1 MQLPSRRALTI
12 LLPIMGL
19 LATVTAA
26 RYGDDS
32 DASPADVT
40 ATGPS
45 LRLTA
50 SLSNKK
56 LYIEEKDEVVLSFP
70 IAIGLPQ
77 HPTPTGS
84 FLIRK
89 LVWNPSWVPPDEK
102 WARRDRPR
110 APGDPYNPMRLVKI
124 YFRPPDYYIHGTP
137 YVGSLGK
144 AASHGCL
151 RMDPV
156 DAAEVAQYVMDHG
169 GQPRDENWFWR
180 VIHARSETKTVNL
193 RNPIPM
199 TIVP

>member
-1 MQLPSRRALTI
+1 MQLRSRRALTI

-26 RYGDDS
+26 RYGGDS
-32 DASPADVT
+32 DAPRADVT

-56 LYIEEKDEVVLSFP
+56 LYIEENDEVVLSFP

-124 YFRPPDYYIHGTP
+124 
-137 YVGSLGK
+137 
-144 AASHGCL
+144 
-151 RMDPV
+151 
-156 DAAEVAQYVMDHG
+156 
-169 GQPRDENWFWR
+169 
-180 VIHARSETKTVNL
+180 
-193 RNPIPM
+193 
-199 TIVP
+199 

>member
-1 MQLPSRRALTI
+1 MHLRIRRTLAI
-12 LLPIMGL
+12 LLPIAGL
-19 LATVTAA
+19 LGTVTAA
-26 RYGDDS
+26 TFGEDS
-32 DASPADVT
+32 GPPA
-40 ATGPS
+40 ATGAPS

-50 SLSNKK
+50 DLSARK
-56 LYIEEKDEVVLSFP
+56 LYVEEHDQVVLSFP

-89 LVWNPSWVPPDEK
+89 IVWNPAWVPPDKK

-124 YFRPPDYYIHGTP
+124 FFRPPDYYIHGTP

-156 DAAEVAQYVMDHG
+156 DAAEVAQYVMEHG
-169 GQPRDENWFWR
+169 GQPRNENWFWR
-180 VIHARSETKTVNL
+180 VIHARSKTQTVNL

-199 TIVP
+199 TIVH

>member
-1 MQLPSRRALTI
+1 MQLLGRRALTI
-12 LLPIMGL
+12 LLPIAGL
-19 LATVTAA
+19 IATATAA
-26 RYGDDS
+26 RFGGGS
-32 DASPADVT
+32 TPSTVAA
-40 ATGPS
+40 PS

-50 SLSNKK
+50 DLSQRK
-56 LYIEEKDEVVLSFP
+56 LYIEEHDEVVLSFP

-84 FLIRK
+84 FLIRRI
-89 LVWNPSWVPPDEK
+89 VWNPRWVPPDES

-110 APGDPYNPMRLVKI
+110 AAGDPRNPMRLVKI

-151 RMDPV
+151 RMHWV
-156 DAAEVAQYVMDHG
+156 DAAEVAQYIMEHG
-169 GQPRDENWFWR
+169 GQPRPESWFWR
-180 VIHARSETKTVNL
+180 VIHARSQTKTVNL
-193 RNPIPM
+193 RNPIPL

>member
-1 MQLPSRRALTI
+1 MQLRSRRSLAI
-12 LLPIMGL
+12 LLPIAGL
-19 LATVTAA
+19 LGTVTAA
-26 RYGDDS
+26 RFS
-32 DASPADVT
+32 DESSPSAMV
-40 ATGPS
+40 AAPS

-50 SLSNKK
+50 DLSARK
-56 LYIEEKDEVVLSFP
+56 LYVEEHDQVVLSFP

-89 LVWNPSWVPPDEK
+89 IVWNPAWVPPDKK

-124 YFRPPDYYIHGTP
+124 FFRPPDYYIHGTP
-137 YVGSLGK
+137 YVGSLGT

-156 DAAEVAQYVMDHG
+156 DAAEVAQYVMEHG
-169 GQPRDENWFWR
+169 GQPRDESWFWR
-180 VIHARSETKTVNL
+180 VIHARSQTRTVNL
-193 RNPIPM
+193 RNPVPM
-199 TIVP
+199 SIVR